1 MLISYEQLKEKTKES
16 ISGCWEWTARV
27 HTVGYGSVSRKYEGG
42 GYAHRAMYL
51 ASKGEIPKGMYVL
64 HKCDNRICINPD
76 HLFLG
81 THLDNVKD
89 MHSKNRQK
97 GGSMP
102 GEKNPSAKFLDED
115 IVLIR
120 QAREAGVRK
129 SVIEREFNV
138 SETQYYR
145 IIRHETRPWI

>member
-1 MLISYEQLKEKTKES
+1 MLIPFEELKAQTLES
-16 ISGCWEWTARV
+16 RSGCWEWQKGK
-27 HTVGYGSVSRKYEGG
+27 HGVGYGSVSRKFGGG

-51 ASKGEIPKGMYVL
+51 VAKGEIPAKMYVL
-64 HKCDNRICINPD
+64 HKCDNRTCINPD

-81 THLDNVKD
+81 THLDNIQD
-89 MHSKNRQK
+89 MHKKNRQK

-102 GEKNPSAKFLDED
+102 GAKNPSAKFSDED

-145 IIRHETRPWI
+145 IIRHETRPGI